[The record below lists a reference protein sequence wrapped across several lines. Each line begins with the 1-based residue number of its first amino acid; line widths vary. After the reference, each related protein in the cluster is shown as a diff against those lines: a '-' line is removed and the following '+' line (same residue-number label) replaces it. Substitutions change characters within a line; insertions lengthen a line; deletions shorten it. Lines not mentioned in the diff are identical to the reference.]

1 MSQIESHEIVV
12 QNVCN
17 YVCKLLKYPKL
28 QIKIM
33 RRTREIK
40 KNASYVMGHTS
51 IGKSTV
57 TLDIYTA
64 RLRKP
69 KKISSI
75 LSVLAHEIAH
85 HQKPP
90 YRQWQRLARRSLGGG
105 GGRWIARQHF
115 PRFYKRVNKNVAIM
129 KKDKLIGKYFT

>member
-1 MSQIESHEIVV
+1 MPKIESHEIIV
-12 QNVCN
+12 QNVCG
-17 YVCKLLKYPKL
+17 YACKLLKYPDLK
-28 QIKIM
+28 IKIM
-33 RRTREIK
+33 RRVK
-40 KNASYVMGHTS
+40 PVGKNKSYVMGHTS
-51 IGKSTV
+51 IGGETI

-90 YRQWQRLARRSLGGG
+90 YRQWHR
-105 GGRWIARQHF
+105 GRWIARQHF
-115 PRFYKRVNKNVAIM
+115 PRFYKQVNKNLDKL
-129 KKDKLIGKYFT
+129 KKDNLLGKYF

>member
-1 MSQIESHEIVV
+1 
-12 QNVCN
+12 
-17 YVCKLLKYPKL
+17 
-28 QIKIM
+28 M
-33 RRTREIK
+33 RRREAVKRGRGYI
-40 KNASYVMGHTS
+40 MGHTK
-51 IGKSTV
+51 IGGNII

-90 YRQWQRLARRSLGGG
+90 YRQWYL
-105 GGRWIARQHF
+105 GRWIVRQHF
-115 PRFYKRVNKNVAIM
+115 PRFYKQVTKNLEKM
-129 KKDKLIGKYFT
+129 KDNEMIGKYFK

>member
-1 MSQIESHEIVV
+1 MEKSESHEIIV

-17 YVCKLLKYPKL
+17 YTCKLLKYPKL

-33 RRTREIK
+33 RRTREVK

-51 IGKSTV
+51 IGKNTV

-90 YRQWQRLARRSLGGG
+90 YRQWHKGH
-105 GGRWIARQHF
+105 WIVRQHF

-129 KKDKLIGKYFT
+129 KKDKLIGKYFV